1 MNGGALRAYGIEIY
15 GGSAIAK
22 SCGEHDASECASLA
36 CLNLQQLEMQILNL
50 AQGSN
55 QGRPGTSHECVRRQS
70 EEISDVVFGEPNRK
84 Q

>member
-1 MNGGALRAYGIEIY
+1 MSGGALGAYGIEIY
-15 GGSAIAK
+15 EGSAVAI

-55 QGRPGTSHECVRRQS
+55 
-70 EEISDVVFGEPNRK
+70 
-84 Q
+84 